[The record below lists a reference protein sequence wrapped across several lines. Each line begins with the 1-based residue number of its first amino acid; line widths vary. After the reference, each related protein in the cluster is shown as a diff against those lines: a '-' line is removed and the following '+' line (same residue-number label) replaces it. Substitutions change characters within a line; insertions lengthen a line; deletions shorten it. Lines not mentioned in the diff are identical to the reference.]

1 MYIPF
6 SLPLETIIH
15 SRKEDKT
22 FLYTKILL
30 ESLVALKFALNKSV
44 YGFLVLSSHNLPISL
59 FAWTVNVTSGLNVAK
74 LKVASSNE

>member
-6 SLPLETIIH
+6 FSLETIIH

-44 YGFLVLSSHNLPISL
+44 YGFVLSSHNLPISL